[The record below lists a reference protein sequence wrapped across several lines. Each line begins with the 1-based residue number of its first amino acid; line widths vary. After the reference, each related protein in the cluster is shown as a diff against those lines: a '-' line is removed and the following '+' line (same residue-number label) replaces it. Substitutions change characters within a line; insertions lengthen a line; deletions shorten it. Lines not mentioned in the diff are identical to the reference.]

1 MVGCISMVVIADK
14 PRATQS
20 LQSSL
25 REMQNDTSSYDE
37 YKKRVSEN
45 YAKQRKEMI
54 ERYIAYRDS
63 VLKEF
68 VDALGKDWEEETSD
82 KPLPMPVD
90 NSVPPEIIKD
100 EPEVAPTPEPAP
112 EPKKEVTPAP
122 EPKKKVTPAPE
133 PKKEVTPAPEP
144 KKEVTPAP
152 EPKKEVTPAP
162 EPKKEVTPAPEPKKE
177 VTPAPEPKKEVTPA
191 PKPKKEVTPAPEPKK
206 EVTPAPEPKQE
217 PKAEPKAEPKKDVKK
232 DSKKDSKKGSK
243 NDKKKGSKAESKKE
257 PKAEPKVEPKPQP
270 KQEPKA
276 EPKPSKPRNNG
287 SIAGVG
293 RIKIDEV
300 IEVPSIKARVQPKP
314 FVPVIIPEGTTV
326 AKKCEFDFFGS
337 HIAIAID
344 DDCRFKLESNTNQG
358 VSKAVGTLAK
368 NDKYTV
374 VLQDCLDA
382 RDKLK
387 LNDWAYYSM
396 LIKLGE
402 TFFGG
407 KCNEA
412 TLLSAYLY
420 CMSGYQ
426 MRFAFDR
433 STRKLLILV
442 ACDQLVSGAPYCRY
456 DGVKFFIFSNEA
468 NSGSIELEWCTYAL
482 PKEKAMSLWMKDEPQ
497 FADDARLVKHR
508 PYQAAQPVAYKVNK
522 NLIDFYDTYPVPSTD
537 GDEYSRWIYYA
548 QTPMSEN
555 AQATVYPELRKQL
568 AGKSTFEQLRTIMY
582 FIEGYR
588 YGYDDE
594 VWGHDRA
601 FFPDE
606 TLFYPMSDCEDH
618 AILLSRLVRDL
629 MGLPTA
635 LVYYPGHLAAAV
647 CVDEDIP
654 GDYLVT
660 GNTKYL
666 VCDPTI
672 YYGDP
677 GKTMTQMMGKPA
689 KLILIK

>member
-1 MVGCISMVVIADK
+1 M
-14 PRATQS
+14 
-20 LQSSL
+20 
-25 REMQNDTSSYDE
+25 
-37 YKKRVSEN
+37 
-45 YAKQRKEMI
+45 
-54 ERYIAYRDS
+54 
-63 VLKEF
+63 
-68 VDALGKDWEEETSD
+68 
-82 KPLPMPVD
+82 
-90 NSVPPEIIKD
+90 
-100 EPEVAPTPEPAP
+100 
-112 EPKKEVTPAP
+112 
-122 EPKKKVTPAPE
+122 TPAPE

-162 EPKKEVTPAPEPKKE
+162 EPK
-177 VTPAPEPKKEVTPA
+177 
-191 PKPKKEVTPAPEPKK
+191 
-206 EVTPAPEPKQE
+206 Q
-217 PKAEPKAEPKKDVKK
+217 EPKAEPKKDVKKDSKKDKKK

-358 VSKAVGTLAK
+358 VSKAVGALAK

-382 RDKLK
+382 REKLK

-629 MGLPTA
+629 IGLPTA

>member
-1 MVGCISMVVIADK
+1 MVCCISMVVIADK

-20 LQSSL
+20 LRSSL

-37 YKKRVSEN
+37 YKQRVSEN

-54 ERYIAYRDS
+54 ERYLAYRDS

-68 VDALGKDWEEETSD
+68 VAALGKDWEEETSD

-112 EPKKEVTPAP
+112 EPEKEVTPAP
-122 EPKKKVTPAPE
+122 EPE
-133 PKKEVTPAPEP
+133 KEVTPAPEP

-177 VTPAPEPKKEVTPA
+177 
-191 PKPKKEVTPAPEPKK
+191 
-206 EVTPAPEPKQE
+206 
-217 PKAEPKAEPKKDVKK
+217 PKAEPKKDVKK
-232 DSKKDSKKGSK
+232 DKKKDSTK
-243 NDKKKGSKAESKKE
+243 DKKKGSKA
-257 PKAEPKVEPKPQP
+257 KPQ
-270 KQEPKA
+270 PKA

-326 AKKCEFDFFGS
+326 TQKCEFDFFGS

-344 DDCRFKLESNTNQG
+344 DDCRFKLESNDNQG
-358 VSKAVGTLAK
+358 VAKAVGALSK
-368 NDKYTV
+368 NDKYNV
-374 VLQDCLDA
+374 VLKDCLNA
-382 RDKLK
+382 REKLK

>member
-1 MVGCISMVVIADK
+1 MVVIADK

-20 LQSSL
+20 LRSSL

-122 EPKKKVTPAPE
+122 EPKK
-133 PKKEVTPAPEP
+133 EVTPAPEP

-162 EPKKEVTPAPEPKKE
+162 EPK
-177 VTPAPEPKKEVTPA
+177 
-191 PKPKKEVTPAPEPKK
+191 
-206 EVTPAPEPKQE
+206 Q
-217 PKAEPKAEPKKDVKK
+217 EPKAEPKKDVKK

-257 PKAEPKVEPKPQP
+257 PKAEPKVEPKPQPKQEP

-358 VSKAVGTLAK
+358 VSKAVGALAK
-368 NDKYTV
+368 NDKYNV
-374 VLQDCLDA
+374 VLKDCLNA
-382 RDKLK
+382 REKLK

-508 PYQAAQPVAYKVNK
+508 PYQAAQPVSYKVNK

>member
-1 MVGCISMVVIADK
+1 MVVIADK

-20 LQSSL
+20 LRSSL

-122 EPKKKVTPAPE
+122 EPKKEATPAPE

-152 EPKKEVTPAP
+152 EPK
-162 EPKKEVTPAPEPKKE
+162 
-177 VTPAPEPKKEVTPA
+177 
-191 PKPKKEVTPAPEPKK
+191 
-206 EVTPAPEPKQE
+206 Q
-217 PKAEPKAEPKKDVKK
+217 EPKAEPKKDVKK

-257 PKAEPKVEPKPQP
+257 PKAEPKVEPKPQPKQEP

-358 VSKAVGTLAK
+358 VSKAVGALAK

-382 RDKLK
+382 REKLK

>member
-1 MVGCISMVVIADK
+1 MVVIADK

-20 LQSSL
+20 LRSSL

-122 EPKKKVTPAPE
+122 EPKK
-133 PKKEVTPAPEP
+133 EVTPAPEP

-217 PKAEPKAEPKKDVKK
+217 PKAEPKKDVKK

-257 PKAEPKVEPKPQP
+257 PKAEPKVEPKTQP

-358 VSKAVGTLAK
+358 VSKAVGALAK

-382 RDKLK
+382 REKLK

>member
-1 MVGCISMVVIADK
+1 MVVIADK
-14 PRATQS
+14 PRTTQS
-20 LQSSL
+20 LRSSL

-37 YKKRVSEN
+37 YKQRVSEN

-54 ERYIAYRDS
+54 ERYLAYRDS

-68 VDALGKDWEEETSD
+68 VAALGKDWEEETSD

-100 EPEVAPTPEPAP
+100 DPEVAPTPEPAP
-112 EPKKEVTPAP
+112 EPENEVTPAPEPEKEVTPAP
-122 EPKKKVTPAPE
+122 EPNKEVSPAPE

-152 EPKKEVTPAP
+152 EPKKE
-162 EPKKEVTPAPEPKKE
+162 
-177 VTPAPEPKKEVTPA
+177 
-191 PKPKKEVTPAPEPKK
+191 
-206 EVTPAPEPKQE
+206 
-217 PKAEPKAEPKKDVKK
+217 PKAEPKKDVKK
-232 DSKKDSKKGSK
+232 DKKKDSTK
-243 NDKKKGSKAESKKE
+243 DKKKGSKAKPQ
-257 PKAEPKVEPKPQP
+257 PKAEPKPQPKQEPKAEPKPQP

-326 AKKCEFDFFGS
+326 TQKCEFDFFGS

-344 DDCRFKLESNTNQG
+344 DDCRFKLESNDNQG
-358 VSKAVGTLAK
+358 VAKAVGALAK
-368 NDKYTV
+368 NDKYNV
-374 VLQDCLDA
+374 VLKDCLNA
-382 RDKLK
+382 REKLK

-402 TFFGG
+402 TFFGE

>member
-1 MVGCISMVVIADK
+1 MVVIADK

-20 LQSSL
+20 LRSSL

-37 YKKRVSEN
+37 YKQRVSEN

-54 ERYIAYRDS
+54 ERYLAYRDS

-68 VDALGKDWEEETSD
+68 VAALGKDWEEETSD

-112 EPKKEVTPAP
+112 EPEKEVTPAP
-122 EPKKKVTPAPE
+122 EPE
-133 PKKEVTPAPEP
+133 KEVTPAPEP

-177 VTPAPEPKKEVTPA
+177 VTPAPEPKKE
-191 PKPKKEVTPAPEPKK
+191 
-206 EVTPAPEPKQE
+206 
-217 PKAEPKAEPKKDVKK
+217 PKAEPKKDVKK
-232 DSKKDSKKGSK
+232 DKKKDSTK
-243 NDKKKGSKAESKKE
+243 DKKKGSKA
-257 PKAEPKVEPKPQP
+257 KPQ
-270 KQEPKA
+270 PKA

-326 AKKCEFDFFGS
+326 TQKCEFDFFGS

-344 DDCRFKLESNTNQG
+344 DDCRFKLESNDNQG
-358 VSKAVGTLAK
+358 VAKAVGALSK
-368 NDKYTV
+368 NDKYNV
-374 VLQDCLDA
+374 VLKDCLNA
-382 RDKLK
+382 REKLK

-402 TFFGG
+402 TFFGE

-442 ACDQLVSGAPYCRY
+442 ACEQLVSGAPYCRY
-456 DGVKFFIFSNEA
+456 DGVKFFIFSTEA
-468 NSGSIELEWCTYAL
+468 NSASVELEWCTYAL

-522 NLIDFYDTYPVPSTD
+522 NLIDFYNTYPVPSTD
-537 GDEYSRWIYYA
+537 GDDYSRWIYYA
-548 QTPMSEN
+548 QTPLSAN
-555 AQATVYPELRKQL
+555 AQASVYPELRKQI

-588 YGYDDE
+588 YCKDDD

-618 AILLSRLVRDL
+618 AILFSRLVRDL
-629 MGLPTA
+629 IGLPTA

-647 CVDEDIP
+647 CVDDDIP

-672 YYGDP
+672 YYGGP
-677 GKTMTQMMGKPA
+677 GKTMTQMVGKPA

>member
-1 MVGCISMVVIADK
+1 MKRLRTIIITVMVCCISMVVIADK

-20 LQSSL
+20 LRSSL

-37 YKKRVSEN
+37 YKQRVSEN

-54 ERYIAYRDS
+54 ERYLAYRDS

-68 VDALGKDWEEETSD
+68 VAALGKDWEEETSD

-112 EPKKEVTPAP
+112 EPEKEVTPAP
-122 EPKKKVTPAPE
+122 EPE
-133 PKKEVTPAPEP
+133 KEVTPAPEP

-177 VTPAPEPKKEVTPA
+177 
-191 PKPKKEVTPAPEPKK
+191 
-206 EVTPAPEPKQE
+206 
-217 PKAEPKAEPKKDVKK
+217 PKAEPKKDVKK
-232 DSKKDSKKGSK
+232 DKKKDSTK
-243 NDKKKGSKAESKKE
+243 DKKKGSKA
-257 PKAEPKVEPKPQP
+257 KPQ
-270 KQEPKA
+270 PKA

-326 AKKCEFDFFGS
+326 TQKCEFDFFGS

-344 DDCRFKLESNTNQG
+344 DDCRFKLESNDNQG
-358 VSKAVGTLAK
+358 VAKAVGALSK
-368 NDKYTV
+368 NDKYNV
-374 VLQDCLDA
+374 VLKDCLNA
-382 RDKLK
+382 REKLK

-402 TFFGG
+402 TFFGE

-442 ACDQLVSGAPYCRY
+442 ACEQLVSGAPYCRY
-456 DGVKFFIFSNEA
+456 DGVKFFIFSTEA
-468 NSGSIELEWCTYAL
+468 NSASVELEWCTYAL

-522 NLIDFYDTYPVPSTD
+522 NLIDFYNTYPVPSTD
-537 GDEYSRWIYYA
+537 GDDYSRWIYYA
-548 QTPMSEN
+548 QTPLSAN
-555 AQATVYPELRKQL
+555 AQASVYPELRKQI

-588 YGYDDE
+588 YCKDDD

-618 AILLSRLVRDL
+618 AILFSRLVRDL
-629 MGLPTA
+629 IGLPTA

-647 CVDEDIP
+647 CVDDDIP

-672 YYGDP
+672 YYGGP
-677 GKTMTQMMGKPA
+677 GKTMTQMVGKPA

>member
-1 MVGCISMVVIADK
+1 MVVIADK

-20 LQSSL
+20 LRSSL

-122 EPKKKVTPAPE
+122 EPKK
-133 PKKEVTPAPEP
+133 
-144 KKEVTPAP
+144 
-152 EPKKEVTPAP
+152 
-162 EPKKEVTPAPEPKKE
+162 
-177 VTPAPEPKKEVTPA
+177 
-191 PKPKKEVTPAPEPKK
+191 

-217 PKAEPKAEPKKDVKK
+217 PKAEPKKDVKK
-232 DSKKDSKKGSK
+232 DSKKDKKKDSKKGSK

-358 VSKAVGTLAK
+358 VSKAVGALAK

-382 RDKLK
+382 REKLK

>member
-1 MVGCISMVVIADK
+1 MKRLRTLIITIMVGCISMVVIADK

-20 LQSSL
+20 LRSSL

-122 EPKKKVTPAPE
+122 EPKK
-133 PKKEVTPAPEP
+133 
-144 KKEVTPAP
+144 
-152 EPKKEVTPAP
+152 
-162 EPKKEVTPAPEPKKE
+162 
-177 VTPAPEPKKEVTPA
+177 
-191 PKPKKEVTPAPEPKK
+191 

-217 PKAEPKAEPKKDVKK
+217 PKAEPQKDVKK

-243 NDKKKGSKAESKKE
+243 NDKKKGSKAESKK
-257 PKAEPKVEPKPQP
+257 
-270 KQEPKA
+270 EPKA

-358 VSKAVGTLAK
+358 VSKAVGALAK

-382 RDKLK
+382 REKLK

-672 YYGDP
+672 YYGNP
-677 GKTMTQMMGKPA
+677 GQTMRQMAGKPA

>member
-1 MVGCISMVVIADK
+1 MVVIADK

-20 LQSSL
+20 LRSSL

-37 YKKRVSEN
+37 YKQRVSEN

-54 ERYIAYRDS
+54 ERYLAYRDS

-68 VDALGKDWEEETSD
+68 VAALGKDWEEETSD

-100 EPEVAPTPEPAP
+100 DPEVAPTPEPAP
-112 EPKKEVTPAP
+112 EPENEVTPAPEPEKEVTPAP
-122 EPKKKVTPAPE
+122 EPNKEVSPAPE

-152 EPKKEVTPAP
+152 EPKKE
-162 EPKKEVTPAPEPKKE
+162 
-177 VTPAPEPKKEVTPA
+177 
-191 PKPKKEVTPAPEPKK
+191 
-206 EVTPAPEPKQE
+206 
-217 PKAEPKAEPKKDVKK
+217 PKAEPKKDVKK
-232 DSKKDSKKGSK
+232 DKKKDSTK
-243 NDKKKGSKAESKKE
+243 DKKKGSKAKPQ
-257 PKAEPKVEPKPQP
+257 PKAEPKQEPKAEPKPQP

-326 AKKCEFDFFGS
+326 TQKCEFDFFGS

-344 DDCRFKLESNTNQG
+344 DDCRFKLESNDNQG
-358 VSKAVGTLAK
+358 VAKAVGALAK
-368 NDKYTV
+368 NDKYNV
-374 VLQDCLDA
+374 VLKDCLNA
-382 RDKLK
+382 REKLK

-402 TFFGG
+402 TFFGE

-442 ACDQLVSGAPYCRY
+442 ACEQLVSGAPYCRY
-456 DGVKFFIFSNEA
+456 DGVKFFIFSTEA
-468 NSGSIELEWCTYAL
+468 NSASVELEWCTFAL

-522 NLIDFYDTYPVPSTD
+522 NLIDFYNTYPVPSTD
-537 GDEYSRWIYYA
+537 GDDYSRWIYYA
-548 QTPMSEN
+548 QTPLSAN
-555 AQATVYPELRKQL
+555 AQASVYPELRKQI

-588 YGYDDE
+588 YCKDDD

-618 AILLSRLVRDL
+618 AILFSRLVRDL
-629 MGLPTA
+629 IGLPTA

-647 CVDEDIP
+647 CVDDDIP

-677 GKTMTQMMGKPA
+677 GKTMTQMVRKPA

>member
-1 MVGCISMVVIADK
+1 MVCCISMVVIADK
-14 PRATQS
+14 PRTTQS
-20 LQSSL
+20 LRSSL

-37 YKKRVSEN
+37 YKQRVSEN

-54 ERYIAYRDS
+54 ERYLAYRDS

-68 VDALGKDWEEETSD
+68 VAALGKDWEEETSD

-112 EPKKEVTPAP
+112 EPEKEVTPAP
-122 EPKKKVTPAPE
+122 EPE
-133 PKKEVTPAPEP
+133 KEVTPAPEP

-152 EPKKEVTPAP
+152 EPEKEVTPAPEPEKEVTPAP
-162 EPKKEVTPAPEPKKE
+162 EPKK
-177 VTPAPEPKKEVTPA
+177 
-191 PKPKKEVTPAPEPKK
+191 
-206 EVTPAPEPKQE
+206 
-217 PKAEPKAEPKKDVKK
+217 EPKAEPKKDVKK
-232 DSKKDSKKGSK
+232 DKKKDSTK
-243 NDKKKGSKAESKKE
+243 DKKKGSKAKPQ
-257 PKAEPKVEPKPQP
+257 PKAEPKQEPKAEPKPQP

-276 EPKPSKPRNNG
+276 KPKPSKPRNNG

-326 AKKCEFDFFGS
+326 TQKCEFDFFGS

-344 DDCRFKLESNTNQG
+344 DDCRFKLESNDNQG
-358 VSKAVGTLAK
+358 VAKAVGALSK
-368 NDKYTV
+368 NDKYNV
-374 VLQDCLDA
+374 VLKDCLNA
-382 RDKLK
+382 REKLK

-402 TFFGG
+402 TFFGE

-442 ACDQLVSGAPYCRY
+442 ACEQLVSGAPYCRY
-456 DGVKFFIFSNEA
+456 DGVKFFIFSTEA
-468 NSGSIELEWCTYAL
+468 NSASVELEWCTYAL

-508 PYQAAQPVAYKVNK
+508 PYLASKPVAYKVNK
-522 NLIDFYDTYPVPSTD
+522 NLIDFYNTYPVPSTD
-537 GDEYSRWIYYA
+537 GDDYSRWIYYA
-548 QTPMSEN
+548 QTPLSAN
-555 AQATVYPELRKQL
+555 AQASVYPELRKQI
-568 AGKSTFEQLRTIMY
+568 AGKSIFEQLRTIMY

-588 YGYDDE
+588 YCKDDD

-618 AILLSRLVRDL
+618 AILFSRLVRDL
-629 MGLPTA
+629 IGLPTA

-647 CVDEDIP
+647 CVDDDIP

>member
-20 LQSSL
+20 LRSSL

-122 EPKKKVTPAPE
+122 EPKKEVTPATE

-152 EPKKEVTPAP
+152 EPK
-162 EPKKEVTPAPEPKKE
+162 
-177 VTPAPEPKKEVTPA
+177 
-191 PKPKKEVTPAPEPKK
+191 
-206 EVTPAPEPKQE
+206 Q
-217 PKAEPKAEPKKDVKK
+217 EPKAEPKKDVKK

-257 PKAEPKVEPKPQP
+257 PKAEPKVEPKPQPKQEP

-358 VSKAVGTLAK
+358 VSKAVGALAK

-382 RDKLK
+382 REKLK

>member
-1 MVGCISMVVIADK
+1 MVVIADK

-20 LQSSL
+20 LRSSL

-37 YKKRVSEN
+37 YKQRVSEN

-54 ERYIAYRDS
+54 ERYLAYRDS

-68 VDALGKDWEEETSD
+68 VAALGKDWEEETSD

-112 EPKKEVTPAP
+112 EPEKEVTPAP
-122 EPKKKVTPAPE
+122 EPE
-133 PKKEVTPAPEP
+133 KEVTPAPEP

-162 EPKKEVTPAPEPKKE
+162 EPKKE
-177 VTPAPEPKKEVTPA
+177 
-191 PKPKKEVTPAPEPKK
+191 
-206 EVTPAPEPKQE
+206 
-217 PKAEPKAEPKKDVKK
+217 PKAEPKKDVKK
-232 DSKKDSKKGSK
+232 DKKKDSTK
-243 NDKKKGSKAESKKE
+243 DKKKGSKA
-257 PKAEPKVEPKPQP
+257 KPQ
-270 KQEPKA
+270 PKA

-326 AKKCEFDFFGS
+326 TQKCEFDFFGS

-344 DDCRFKLESNTNQG
+344 DDCRFKLESNDNQG
-358 VSKAVGTLAK
+358 VAKAVGALSK
-368 NDKYTV
+368 NDKYNV
-374 VLQDCLDA
+374 VLKDCLNA
-382 RDKLK
+382 REKLK

-402 TFFGG
+402 TFFGE

-442 ACDQLVSGAPYCRY
+442 ACEQLVSGAPYCRY
-456 DGVKFFIFSNEA
+456 DGVKFFIFSTEA
-468 NSGSIELEWCTYAL
+468 NSASVELEWCTYAL

-522 NLIDFYDTYPVPSTD
+522 NLIDFYNTYPVPSTD
-537 GDEYSRWIYYA
+537 GDDYSRWIYYA
-548 QTPMSEN
+548 QTPLSAN
-555 AQATVYPELRKQL
+555 AQASVYPELRKQI

-588 YGYDDE
+588 YCKDDD

-618 AILLSRLVRDL
+618 AILFSRLVRDL
-629 MGLPTA
+629 IGLPTA

-647 CVDEDIP
+647 CVDDDIP

>member
-1 MVGCISMVVIADK
+1 MVVIADK

-20 LQSSL
+20 LRSSL

-112 EPKKEVTPAP
+112 EPKKEVTPS
-122 EPKKKVTPAPE
+122 PE

-162 EPKKEVTPAPEPKKE
+162 EPKKEVTPAPEPK
-177 VTPAPEPKKEVTPA
+177 
-191 PKPKKEVTPAPEPKK
+191 
-206 EVTPAPEPKQE
+206 Q
-217 PKAEPKAEPKKDVKK
+217 EPKAEPKKDVKK
-232 DSKKDSKKGSK
+232 DSKKESKKGSK

-257 PKAEPKVEPKPQP
+257 PKAEPKVEPKPQPKQEP

-344 DDCRFKLESNTNQG
+344 DDCRFKFESNTNQG
-358 VSKAVGTLAK
+358 VSKAVGALAK

-382 RDKLK
+382 REKLK

>member
-20 LQSSL
+20 LRSSL

-122 EPKKKVTPAPE
+122 EPKK
-133 PKKEVTPAPEP
+133 EVTPAPEP

-177 VTPAPEPKKEVTPA
+177 VTPAPEPKKE
-191 PKPKKEVTPAPEPKK
+191 
-206 EVTPAPEPKQE
+206 
-217 PKAEPKAEPKKDVKK
+217 PKAEPKKDVKK
-232 DSKKDSKKGSK
+232 DKKKDSTK
-243 NDKKKGSKAESKKE
+243 DKKKGSKAKPQ
-257 PKAEPKVEPKPQP
+257 PKAEPKPQP

-358 VSKAVGTLAK
+358 VSKAVGALAK

-382 RDKLK
+382 REKLK

>member
-1 MVGCISMVVIADK
+1 MVCCISMVVIADK
-14 PRATQS
+14 PRTTQS
-20 LQSSL
+20 LRSSL

-37 YKKRVSEN
+37 YKQRVSEN

-54 ERYIAYRDS
+54 ERYLAYRDS

-68 VDALGKDWEEETSD
+68 VAALGKDWEEETSD

-122 EPKKKVTPAPE
+122 EPKK
-133 PKKEVTPAPEP
+133 EVTPAPEP

-162 EPKKEVTPAPEPKKE
+162 EPKKEVTPAPEPK
-177 VTPAPEPKKEVTPA
+177 
-191 PKPKKEVTPAPEPKK
+191 
-206 EVTPAPEPKQE
+206 Q
-217 PKAEPKAEPKKDVKK
+217 EPKAEPKKDVKK

-257 PKAEPKVEPKPQP
+257 PKAEPKVEPKPQPKQEP

-326 AKKCEFDFFGS
+326 TQKCEFDFFGS

-344 DDCRFKLESNTNQG
+344 DDCRFKLESNDNQG
-358 VSKAVGTLAK
+358 VAKAVGALSK
-368 NDKYTV
+368 NDKYNV
-374 VLQDCLDA
+374 VLKDCLNA
-382 RDKLK
+382 REKLK

-402 TFFGG
+402 TFFGE

-442 ACDQLVSGAPYCRY
+442 ACEQLVSGAPYCRY
-456 DGVKFFIFSNEA
+456 DGVKFFIFSTEA
-468 NSGSIELEWCTYAL
+468 NSASVELEWCTYAL

-522 NLIDFYDTYPVPSTD
+522 NLIDFYNTYPVPSTD
-537 GDEYSRWIYYA
+537 GDDYSRWIYYA
-548 QTPMSEN
+548 QTPLSAN
-555 AQATVYPELRKQL
+555 AQASVYPELRKQI

-588 YGYDDE
+588 YCKDDD

-618 AILLSRLVRDL
+618 AILFSRLVRDL
-629 MGLPTA
+629 IGLPTA

-647 CVDEDIP
+647 CVDDDIP

-672 YYGDP
+672 YYGGP
-677 GKTMTQMMGKPA
+677 GKTMTQMVGKPA

>member
-1 MVGCISMVVIADK
+1 MVVIADK

-20 LQSSL
+20 LRSSL

-122 EPKKKVTPAPE
+122 EPKK
-133 PKKEVTPAPEP
+133 EVTPAPE
-144 KKEVTPAP
+144 
-152 EPKKEVTPAP
+152 
-162 EPKKEVTPAPEPKKE
+162 
-177 VTPAPEPKKEVTPA
+177 
-191 PKPKKEVTPAPEPKK
+191 PKKEVTPAPEPKK

-217 PKAEPKAEPKKDVKK
+217 PKAEPKKDVKKDSKKDKKK

-358 VSKAVGTLAK
+358 VSKAVGALAK

-382 RDKLK
+382 REKLK

>member
-1 MVGCISMVVIADK
+1 MVVIADK

-20 LQSSL
+20 LRSSL

-122 EPKKKVTPAPE
+122 EPKKEVTPAPE

-177 VTPAPEPKKEVTPA
+177 VTPAPEPKKE
-191 PKPKKEVTPAPEPKK
+191 
-206 EVTPAPEPKQE
+206 
-217 PKAEPKAEPKKDVKK
+217 PKAEPKKDVKK
-232 DSKKDSKKGSK
+232 DKKKDSTK
-243 NDKKKGSKAESKKE
+243 DKKKGSKAKPQ
-257 PKAEPKVEPKPQP
+257 PKAEPKPQP

-358 VSKAVGTLAK
+358 VSKAVGALAK

-382 RDKLK
+382 REKLK

>member
-1 MVGCISMVVIADK
+1 MVCCISMVVIADK

-20 LQSSL
+20 LRSSL

-37 YKKRVSEN
+37 YKQRVSEN

-54 ERYIAYRDS
+54 ERYLAYRDS

-68 VDALGKDWEEETSD
+68 VAALGKDWEEETSD

-112 EPKKEVTPAP
+112 EPEKEVTPAP
-122 EPKKKVTPAPE
+122 EPEKEVTPAPE
-133 PKKEVTPAPEP
+133 PEKEVTPAPEP

-162 EPKKEVTPAPEPKKE
+162 EPKKDVTPAPEPKK
-177 VTPAPEPKKEVTPA
+177 
-191 PKPKKEVTPAPEPKK
+191 
-206 EVTPAPEPKQE
+206 
-217 PKAEPKAEPKKDVKK
+217 EPKAEPKKDVKK
-232 DSKKDSKKGSK
+232 NKKKDSTK
-243 NDKKKGSKAESKKE
+243 DKKKGSKAKPQ
-257 PKAEPKVEPKPQP
+257 PKAEPKQEPKAEPKPQP

-326 AKKCEFDFFGS
+326 TQKCEFDFFGT

-344 DDCRFKLESNTNQG
+344 DDCRFKLESNDNQG
-358 VSKAVGTLAK
+358 VAKAVGALAK
-368 NDKYTV
+368 NDKYNV
-374 VLQDCLDA
+374 VLEDCLNA
-382 RDKLK
+382 REKLK

-402 TFFGG
+402 TFFGE

-442 ACDQLVSGAPYCRY
+442 ACEQLVSGAPYCRY
-456 DGVKFFIFSNEA
+456 DGVKFFIFSNED
-468 NSGSIELEWCTYAL
+468 NSASVELEWCTFAL

-548 QTPMSEN
+548 QTPVSAN
-555 AQATVYPELRKQL
+555 AQASVYPELRKQL

>member
-1 MVGCISMVVIADK
+1 MVVIADK

-20 LQSSL
+20 LRSSL

-122 EPKKKVTPAPE
+122 EPKKEVTPAPE
-133 PKKEVTPAPEP
+133 PEKEVTPAPEPEKEVTPAPEP

-162 EPKKEVTPAPEPKKE
+162 EPKKE
-177 VTPAPEPKKEVTPA
+177 
-191 PKPKKEVTPAPEPKK
+191 
-206 EVTPAPEPKQE
+206 
-217 PKAEPKAEPKKDVKK
+217 PKAEPKKDVKK
-232 DSKKDSKKGSK
+232 DKKKDSTK
-243 NDKKKGSKAESKKE
+243 DKKKGSKAKPQ
-257 PKAEPKVEPKPQP
+257 PKAEPKQEPKAEPKPQP

-326 AKKCEFDFFGS
+326 TQKCEFDFFGS

-344 DDCRFKLESNTNQG
+344 DDCRFKLESNDNQG
-358 VSKAVGTLAK
+358 VAKAVGALAK
-368 NDKYTV
+368 NDKYNV
-374 VLQDCLDA
+374 VLKGCLNT

-402 TFFGG
+402 TFFGE

-442 ACDQLVSGAPYCRY
+442 ACEQLVSGAPYCRY

-468 NSGSIELEWCTYAL
+468 NSGSIELEWCTFAL

-548 QTPMSEN
+548 QTPVSAN
-555 AQATVYPELRKQL
+555 AQASVYPELRKQL

>member
-1 MVGCISMVVIADK
+1 MVCCISMVVIADK

-20 LQSSL
+20 LRSSL

-37 YKKRVSEN
+37 YKQRVSEN

-54 ERYIAYRDS
+54 ERYLAYRDS

-68 VDALGKDWEEETSD
+68 VAALGKDWEEETSD

-112 EPKKEVTPAP
+112 EPEKEVTPAP
-122 EPKKKVTPAPE
+122 EPE
-133 PKKEVTPAPEP
+133 KEVTPAPEP

-177 VTPAPEPKKEVTPA
+177 
-191 PKPKKEVTPAPEPKK
+191 
-206 EVTPAPEPKQE
+206 
-217 PKAEPKAEPKKDVKK
+217 PKAEPKKDVKK
-232 DSKKDSKKGSK
+232 DKKKDSTK
-243 NDKKKGSKAESKKE
+243 DKKKGSKA
-257 PKAEPKVEPKPQP
+257 KPQ
-270 KQEPKA
+270 PKA

-326 AKKCEFDFFGS
+326 TQKCEFDFFGS

-344 DDCRFKLESNTNQG
+344 DDCRFKLESNDNQG
-358 VSKAVGTLAK
+358 VAKAVGALSK
-368 NDKYTV
+368 NDKYNV
-374 VLQDCLDA
+374 VLKDCLNA
-382 RDKLK
+382 REKLK

-402 TFFGG
+402 TFFGE

-442 ACDQLVSGAPYCRY
+442 ACEQLVSGAPYCRY
-456 DGVKFFIFSNEA
+456 DGVKFFIFSTEA
-468 NSGSIELEWCTYAL
+468 NSASVELEWCTYAL

-522 NLIDFYDTYPVPSTD
+522 NLIDFYNTYPVPSTD
-537 GDEYSRWIYYA
+537 GDDYSRWIYYA
-548 QTPMSEN
+548 QTPLSAN
-555 AQATVYPELRKQL
+555 AQASVYPELRKQI

-588 YGYDDE
+588 YCKDDD

-618 AILLSRLVRDL
+618 AILFSRLVRDL
-629 MGLPTA
+629 IGLPTA

-647 CVDEDIP
+647 CVDDDIH

-672 YYGDP
+672 YYGGP
-677 GKTMTQMMGKPA
+677 GKTMTQMVGKPA

>member
-1 MVGCISMVVIADK
+1 MVVIADK

-20 LQSSL
+20 LRSSL

-37 YKKRVSEN
+37 YKQRVSEN

-54 ERYIAYRDS
+54 ERYLAYRDS

-68 VDALGKDWEEETSD
+68 VAALGKDWEEETSD

-112 EPKKEVTPAP
+112 EPEKEVTPAP
-122 EPKKKVTPAPE
+122 EPE
-133 PKKEVTPAPEP
+133 KEVTPAPEP

-177 VTPAPEPKKEVTPA
+177 
-191 PKPKKEVTPAPEPKK
+191 
-206 EVTPAPEPKQE
+206 
-217 PKAEPKAEPKKDVKK
+217 PKAEPKKDVKK
-232 DSKKDSKKGSK
+232 DKKKDSTK
-243 NDKKKGSKAESKKE
+243 DKKKGSKA
-257 PKAEPKVEPKPQP
+257 KPQ
-270 KQEPKA
+270 PKA

-326 AKKCEFDFFGS
+326 TQKCEFDFFGS

-344 DDCRFKLESNTNQG
+344 DDCRFKLESNDNQG
-358 VSKAVGTLAK
+358 VAKAVGALSK
-368 NDKYTV
+368 NDKYNV
-374 VLQDCLDA
+374 VLKDCLNA
-382 RDKLK
+382 REKLK

-402 TFFGG
+402 TFFGE

-442 ACDQLVSGAPYCRY
+442 ACEQLVSGAPYCRY
-456 DGVKFFIFSNEA
+456 DGVKFFIFSTEA
-468 NSGSIELEWCTYAL
+468 NSASVELEWCTYAL

-522 NLIDFYDTYPVPSTD
+522 NLIDFYNTYPVPSTD
-537 GDEYSRWIYYA
+537 GDDYSRWIYYA
-548 QTPMSEN
+548 QTPLSAN
-555 AQATVYPELRKQL
+555 AQASVYPELRKQI

-588 YGYDDE
+588 YCKDDD

-618 AILLSRLVRDL
+618 AILFSRLVRDL
-629 MGLPTA
+629 IGLPTA

-647 CVDEDIP
+647 CVDDDIP

-672 YYGDP
+672 YYGGP
-677 GKTMTQMMGKPA
+677 GKTMTQMVGKPA

>member
-1 MVGCISMVVIADK
+1 
-14 PRATQS
+14 
-20 LQSSL
+20 
-25 REMQNDTSSYDE
+25 
-37 YKKRVSEN
+37 
-45 YAKQRKEMI
+45 
-54 ERYIAYRDS
+54 
-63 VLKEF
+63 
-68 VDALGKDWEEETSD
+68 
-82 KPLPMPVD
+82 MPVD

-112 EPKKEVTPAP
+112 EPEKEVTPAP
-122 EPKKKVTPAPE
+122 EPE
-133 PKKEVTPAPEP
+133 KEVTPAPEP

-177 VTPAPEPKKEVTPA
+177 
-191 PKPKKEVTPAPEPKK
+191 
-206 EVTPAPEPKQE
+206 
-217 PKAEPKAEPKKDVKK
+217 PKAEPKKDVKK
-232 DSKKDSKKGSK
+232 DKKKDSTK
-243 NDKKKGSKAESKKE
+243 DKKKGSKA
-257 PKAEPKVEPKPQP
+257 KPQ
-270 KQEPKA
+270 PKA

-326 AKKCEFDFFGS
+326 TQKCEFDFFGS

-344 DDCRFKLESNTNQG
+344 DDCRFKLESNDNQG
-358 VSKAVGTLAK
+358 VAKAVGALSK
-368 NDKYTV
+368 NDKYNV
-374 VLQDCLDA
+374 VLKDCLNA
-382 RDKLK
+382 REKLK

-402 TFFGG
+402 TFFGE

-442 ACDQLVSGAPYCRY
+442 ACEQLVSGAPYCRY
-456 DGVKFFIFSNEA
+456 DGVKFFIFSTEA
-468 NSGSIELEWCTYAL
+468 NSASVELEWCTYAL

-522 NLIDFYDTYPVPSTD
+522 NLIDFYNTYPVPSTD
-537 GDEYSRWIYYA
+537 GDDYSRWIYYA
-548 QTPMSEN
+548 QTPLSAN
-555 AQATVYPELRKQL
+555 AQASVYPELRKQI

-588 YGYDDE
+588 YCKDDD

-618 AILLSRLVRDL
+618 AILFSRLVRDL
-629 MGLPTA
+629 IGLPTA

-647 CVDEDIP
+647 CVDDDIP

-672 YYGDP
+672 YYGGP
-677 GKTMTQMMGKPA
+677 GKTMTQMVGKPA

>member
-20 LQSSL
+20 LRSSL

-122 EPKKKVTPAPE
+122 EPKK
-133 PKKEVTPAPEP
+133 EVTPAPE
-144 KKEVTPAP
+144 
-152 EPKKEVTPAP
+152 
-162 EPKKEVTPAPEPKKE
+162 
-177 VTPAPEPKKEVTPA
+177 
-191 PKPKKEVTPAPEPKK
+191 PKKEVTPAPEPKK

-217 PKAEPKAEPKKDVKK
+217 PKAEPKKDVKKDSKKDKKK

-358 VSKAVGTLAK
+358 VSKAVGALAK

-382 RDKLK
+382 REKLK

-456 DGVKFFIFSNEA
+456 AGVKFFIFSNEA

>member
-20 LQSSL
+20 LRSSL

-122 EPKKKVTPAPE
+122 EPKKEATPAPE

-162 EPKKEVTPAPEPKKE
+162 EPK
-177 VTPAPEPKKEVTPA
+177 
-191 PKPKKEVTPAPEPKK
+191 
-206 EVTPAPEPKQE
+206 Q
-217 PKAEPKAEPKKDVKK
+217 EPKAEPKKDVKK

-358 VSKAVGTLAK
+358 VSKAVGALAK

-382 RDKLK
+382 REKLK

>member
-1 MVGCISMVVIADK
+1 MVVIADK
-14 PRATQS
+14 PRTTQS
-20 LQSSL
+20 LRSSL

-37 YKKRVSEN
+37 YKQRVSEN

-54 ERYIAYRDS
+54 ERYLAYRDS

-68 VDALGKDWEEETSD
+68 VAALGKDWEEETSD

-112 EPKKEVTPAP
+112 EPEKEVTPAP
-122 EPKKKVTPAPE
+122 EPEKEVTPAPE
-133 PKKEVTPAPEP
+133 PEKEVTPAPEPEKEVTPAPEP

-162 EPKKEVTPAPEPKKE
+162 EPKKEPKAEPKKDIKKDKKKDS
-177 VTPAPEPKKEVTPA
+177 TKDKKKGSKAKPQPKA
-191 PKPKKEVTPAPEPKK
+191 
-206 EVTPAPEPKQE
+206 EPKQE
-217 PKAEPKAEPKKDVKK
+217 PKAEPK
-232 DSKKDSKKGSK
+232 
-243 NDKKKGSKAESKKE
+243 
-257 PKAEPKVEPKPQP
+257 PQP
-270 KQEPKA
+270 KQEPKAEPKA

-326 AKKCEFDFFGS
+326 TQKCEFDFFGT

-344 DDCRFKLESNTNQG
+344 DDCRFKLESNDNQG
-358 VSKAVGTLAK
+358 VAKAVGALAK
-368 NDKYTV
+368 NDKYNV
-374 VLQDCLDA
+374 VLENCLNA
-382 RDKLK
+382 REKLK

-402 TFFGG
+402 TFFGE

-442 ACDQLVSGAPYCRY
+442 ACEQLVSGAPYCRY
-456 DGVKFFIFSNEA
+456 DGVKFFIFSTEA
-468 NSGSIELEWCTYAL
+468 NSASVELEWCTFAL

-508 PYQAAQPVAYKVNK
+508 PYLASKPVAYKVNK
-522 NLIDFYDTYPVPSTD
+522 NLIDFYNTYPVPSTD

-588 YGYDDE
+588 YGYDDD

-606 TLFYPMSDCEDH
+606 TLYYPMSDCEDH
-618 AILLSRLVRDL
+618 AILFSRLVRDL

-647 CVDEDIP
+647 CVDDDIP

-672 YYGDP
+672 YYGGP
-677 GKTMTQMMGKPA
+677 GKTMTQMAGKPA

>member
-20 LQSSL
+20 LRSSL

-122 EPKKKVTPAPE
+122 EPKKEVTPAPE

-177 VTPAPEPKKEVTPA
+177 VTPAPEPKKE
-191 PKPKKEVTPAPEPKK
+191 
-206 EVTPAPEPKQE
+206 
-217 PKAEPKAEPKKDVKK
+217 PKAEPKKDVKK
-232 DSKKDSKKGSK
+232 DKKKDSTK
-243 NDKKKGSKAESKKE
+243 DKKKGSKAKPQ
-257 PKAEPKVEPKPQP
+257 PKAEPKPQP

-358 VSKAVGTLAK
+358 VSKAVGALAK

-382 RDKLK
+382 REKLK

>member
-1 MVGCISMVVIADK
+1 MVVIADK

-20 LQSSL
+20 LRSSL

-37 YKKRVSEN
+37 YKQRVSEN

-54 ERYIAYRDS
+54 ERYLAYRDS

-68 VDALGKDWEEETSD
+68 VAALGKDWEEETSD

-112 EPKKEVTPAP
+112 EPEKEVTPAPEPEKEVTPAP
-122 EPKKKVTPAPE
+122 EPKKEVTQAPE

-162 EPKKEVTPAPEPKKE
+162 EPKKE
-177 VTPAPEPKKEVTPA
+177 
-191 PKPKKEVTPAPEPKK
+191 
-206 EVTPAPEPKQE
+206 
-217 PKAEPKAEPKKDVKK
+217 PKAEPKKDVKK
-232 DSKKDSKKGSK
+232 DKKKDSTK
-243 NDKKKGSKAESKKE
+243 DKKKGSKA
-257 PKAEPKVEPKPQP
+257 KPQ
-270 KQEPKA
+270 PKA

-326 AKKCEFDFFGS
+326 TQKCEFDFFGS

-344 DDCRFKLESNTNQG
+344 DDCRFKLESNDNQG
-358 VSKAVGTLAK
+358 VAKAVGALSK
-368 NDKYTV
+368 NDKYNV
-374 VLQDCLDA
+374 VLKDCLNA
-382 RDKLK
+382 REKLK

-402 TFFGG
+402 TFFGE

-442 ACDQLVSGAPYCRY
+442 ACEQLVSGAPYCRY
-456 DGVKFFIFSNEA
+456 DGVKFFIFSTEA
-468 NSGSIELEWCTYAL
+468 NSASVELEWCTYAL

-522 NLIDFYDTYPVPSTD
+522 NLIDFYNTYPVPSTD
-537 GDEYSRWIYYA
+537 GDDYSRWIYYA
-548 QTPMSEN
+548 QTPLSAN
-555 AQATVYPELRKQL
+555 AQASVYPELRKQI

-588 YGYDDE
+588 YCKDDD

-618 AILLSRLVRDL
+618 AILFSRLVRDL
-629 MGLPTA
+629 IGLPTA

-647 CVDEDIP
+647 CVDDDIP

-672 YYGDP
+672 YYGGP
-677 GKTMTQMMGKPA
+677 GKTMTQMVGKPA

>member
-1 MVGCISMVVIADK
+1 MVVIADK
-14 PRATQS
+14 PRTTQS
-20 LQSSL
+20 LRSSL

-37 YKKRVSEN
+37 YKQRVSEN

-54 ERYIAYRDS
+54 ERYLAYRDS

-68 VDALGKDWEEETSD
+68 VAALGKDWEEETSD

-112 EPKKEVTPAP
+112 EPEKEVTPAP
-122 EPKKKVTPAPE
+122 EPE
-133 PKKEVTPAPEP
+133 KEVTPAPEP

-177 VTPAPEPKKEVTPA
+177 
-191 PKPKKEVTPAPEPKK
+191 
-206 EVTPAPEPKQE
+206 
-217 PKAEPKAEPKKDVKK
+217 PKAEPKKDVKK
-232 DSKKDSKKGSK
+232 DKKKDSTK
-243 NDKKKGSKAESKKE
+243 DKKKGSKA
-257 PKAEPKVEPKPQP
+257 KPQ
-270 KQEPKA
+270 PKA

-300 IEVPSIKARVQPKP
+300 IEVPSIKA
-314 FVPVIIPEGTTV
+314 PVIIPEGTTV
-326 AKKCEFDFFGS
+326 TQKCEFDFFGS

-344 DDCRFKLESNTNQG
+344 DDCRFKLESNDNQG
-358 VSKAVGTLAK
+358 VAKAVGALSK
-368 NDKYTV
+368 NDKYNV
-374 VLQDCLDA
+374 VLKDCLNA
-382 RDKLK
+382 REKLK

-402 TFFGG
+402 TFFGE

-442 ACDQLVSGAPYCRY
+442 ACEQLVSGAPYCRY
-456 DGVKFFIFSNEA
+456 DGVKFFIFSTEA
-468 NSGSIELEWCTYAL
+468 NSASVELEWCTYAL

-522 NLIDFYDTYPVPSTD
+522 NLIDFYNTYPVPSTD
-537 GDEYSRWIYYA
+537 GDDYSRWIYYA
-548 QTPMSEN
+548 QTPLSAN
-555 AQATVYPELRKQL
+555 AQASVYPELRKQI

-588 YGYDDE
+588 YCKDDD

-618 AILLSRLVRDL
+618 AILFSRLVRDL
-629 MGLPTA
+629 IGLPTA

-647 CVDEDIP
+647 CVDDDIP

-672 YYGDP
+672 YYGGP
-677 GKTMTQMMGKPA
+677 GKTMTQMVGKPA

>member
-1 MVGCISMVVIADK
+1 MVVIADK
-14 PRATQS
+14 PRTTQS
-20 LQSSL
+20 LRSSL

-37 YKKRVSEN
+37 YKQRVSEN

-54 ERYIAYRDS
+54 ERYLAYRDS

-68 VDALGKDWEEETSD
+68 VAALGKDWEEETSD

-122 EPKKKVTPAPE
+122 EPKK
-133 PKKEVTPAPEP
+133 EVTPAPEP

-162 EPKKEVTPAPEPKKE
+162 EPKKEVTPAPEPK
-177 VTPAPEPKKEVTPA
+177 
-191 PKPKKEVTPAPEPKK
+191 
-206 EVTPAPEPKQE
+206 Q
-217 PKAEPKAEPKKDVKK
+217 EPKAEPKKDVKK

-257 PKAEPKVEPKPQP
+257 PKAEPKVEPKPQPKQEP

-358 VSKAVGTLAK
+358 VSKAVGALAK

-382 RDKLK
+382 REKLK

>member
-20 LQSSL
+20 LRSSL

-122 EPKKKVTPAPE
+122 EPKK
-133 PKKEVTPAPEP
+133 EVTPAPE
-144 KKEVTPAP
+144 
-152 EPKKEVTPAP
+152 
-162 EPKKEVTPAPEPKKE
+162 
-177 VTPAPEPKKEVTPA
+177 
-191 PKPKKEVTPAPEPKK
+191 PKKEVTPAPEPKK

-217 PKAEPKAEPKKDVKK
+217 PKAEPKKDVKKDSKKDKKK

-358 VSKAVGTLAK
+358 VSKAVGALAK

>member
-20 LQSSL
+20 LRSSL

-122 EPKKKVTPAPE
+122 EPKK
-133 PKKEVTPAPEP
+133 
-144 KKEVTPAP
+144 
-152 EPKKEVTPAP
+152 
-162 EPKKEVTPAPEPKKE
+162 E

-191 PKPKKEVTPAPEPKK
+191 PKPKKEVTPAPEPK
-206 EVTPAPEPKQE
+206 Q
-217 PKAEPKAEPKKDVKK
+217 EPKAEPKKDVKK

-257 PKAEPKVEPKPQP
+257 PKAEPKVEPKPQPKQEP

-358 VSKAVGTLAK
+358 VSKAVGALAK

-382 RDKLK
+382 REKLK

>member
-1 MVGCISMVVIADK
+1 MVVIADK

-20 LQSSL
+20 LRSSL

-122 EPKKKVTPAPE
+122 EPKKEATPAPE

-152 EPKKEVTPAP
+152 EPK
-162 EPKKEVTPAPEPKKE
+162 
-177 VTPAPEPKKEVTPA
+177 
-191 PKPKKEVTPAPEPKK
+191 
-206 EVTPAPEPKQE
+206 Q
-217 PKAEPKAEPKKDVKK
+217 EPKAEPKKDVKK

-358 VSKAVGTLAK
+358 VSKAVGALAK

-382 RDKLK
+382 REKLK

>member
-1 MVGCISMVVIADK
+1 MVVIADK
-14 PRATQS
+14 PRTTQS
-20 LQSSL
+20 LRSSL

-37 YKKRVSEN
+37 YKQRVSEN

-54 ERYIAYRDS
+54 ERYLAYRDS

-68 VDALGKDWEEETSD
+68 VAALGKDWEEETSD

-112 EPKKEVTPAP
+112 EPEKEVTPAP
-122 EPKKKVTPAPE
+122 EPE
-133 PKKEVTPAPEP
+133 KEVTPAPEP

-152 EPKKEVTPAP
+152 EPKKEVSPAP

-177 VTPAPEPKKEVTPA
+177 
-191 PKPKKEVTPAPEPKK
+191 
-206 EVTPAPEPKQE
+206 
-217 PKAEPKAEPKKDVKK
+217 PKAEPKKDVKK
-232 DSKKDSKKGSK
+232 DKKKDSTK
-243 NDKKKGSKAESKKE
+243 DKKKGSKA
-257 PKAEPKVEPKPQP
+257 KPQ
-270 KQEPKA
+270 PKA

-326 AKKCEFDFFGS
+326 TQKCEFDFFGS

-344 DDCRFKLESNTNQG
+344 DDCRFKLESNDNQG
-358 VSKAVGTLAK
+358 VAKAVGALSK
-368 NDKYTV
+368 NDKYNV
-374 VLQDCLDA
+374 VLKDCLNA
-382 RDKLK
+382 REKLK

-402 TFFGG
+402 TFFGE

-442 ACDQLVSGAPYCRY
+442 ACEQLVSGAPYCRY
-456 DGVKFFIFSNEA
+456 DGVKFFIFSTEA
-468 NSGSIELEWCTYAL
+468 NSASVELEWCTYAL

-522 NLIDFYDTYPVPSTD
+522 NLIDFYNTYPVPSTD
-537 GDEYSRWIYYA
+537 GDDYSRWIYYA
-548 QTPMSEN
+548 QTPLSAN
-555 AQATVYPELRKQL
+555 AQASVYPELRKQI

-588 YGYDDE
+588 YCKDDD

-618 AILLSRLVRDL
+618 AILFSRLVRDL
-629 MGLPTA
+629 IGLPTA

-647 CVDEDIP
+647 CVDDDIP

-672 YYGDP
+672 YYGGP
-677 GKTMTQMMGKPA
+677 GKTMTQMVGKPA

>member
-1 MVGCISMVVIADK
+1 MVCCISMVVIADK
-14 PRATQS
+14 PRTTQS
-20 LQSSL
+20 LRSSL

-37 YKKRVSEN
+37 YKQRVSEN

-54 ERYIAYRDS
+54 ERYLAYRDS

-68 VDALGKDWEEETSD
+68 VAALGKDWEEETSD

-112 EPKKEVTPAP
+112 EPEKEVTPAP
-122 EPKKKVTPAPE
+122 EPE
-133 PKKEVTPAPEP
+133 KEVTPAPEP

-152 EPKKEVTPAP
+152 EPEK
-162 EPKKEVTPAPEPKKE
+162 
-177 VTPAPEPKKEVTPA
+177 
-191 PKPKKEVTPAPEPKK
+191 
-206 EVTPAPEPKQE
+206 
-217 PKAEPKAEPKKDVKK
+217 EPKAEPKKDVKK
-232 DSKKDSKKGSK
+232 DKKKDSTK
-243 NDKKKGSKAESKKE
+243 DKKKGSKAKPQ
-257 PKAEPKVEPKPQP
+257 PKAEPKQEPKAEPKPQP

-276 EPKPSKPRNNG
+276 KPKPSKPRNNG

-326 AKKCEFDFFGS
+326 TQKCEFDFFGS

-344 DDCRFKLESNTNQG
+344 DDCRFKLESNDNQG
-358 VSKAVGTLAK
+358 VAKAVGALSK
-368 NDKYTV
+368 NDKYNV
-374 VLQDCLDA
+374 VLKDCLNA
-382 RDKLK
+382 REKLK

-402 TFFGG
+402 TFFGE

-442 ACDQLVSGAPYCRY
+442 ACEQLVSGAPYCRY
-456 DGVKFFIFSNEA
+456 DGVKFFIFSTEA
-468 NSGSIELEWCTYAL
+468 NSASVELEWCTYAL

-508 PYQAAQPVAYKVNK
+508 PYLASKPVAYKVNK
-522 NLIDFYDTYPVPSTD
+522 NLIDFYNTYPVPSTD
-537 GDEYSRWIYYA
+537 GDDYSRWIYYA
-548 QTPMSEN
+548 QTPLSAN
-555 AQATVYPELRKQL
+555 AQASVYPELRKQI
-568 AGKSTFEQLRTIMY
+568 AGKSIFEQLRTIMY

-588 YGYDDE
+588 YCKDDD

-618 AILLSRLVRDL
+618 AILFSRLVRDL
-629 MGLPTA
+629 IGLPTA

-647 CVDEDIP
+647 CVDDDIP

>member
-1 MVGCISMVVIADK
+1 MVVIADK

-20 LQSSL
+20 LRSSL

-122 EPKKKVTPAPE
+122 EPKK
-133 PKKEVTPAPEP
+133 
-144 KKEVTPAP
+144 
-152 EPKKEVTPAP
+152 
-162 EPKKEVTPAPEPKKE
+162 
-177 VTPAPEPKKEVTPA
+177 
-191 PKPKKEVTPAPEPKK
+191 EVTPAPEPKK

-217 PKAEPKAEPKKDVKK
+217 PKAEPKKDVKKDSKKDKKK

-358 VSKAVGTLAK
+358 VSKAVGALAK

-382 RDKLK
+382 REKLK

>member
-1 MVGCISMVVIADK
+1 MVVIADK
-14 PRATQS
+14 PRTTQS
-20 LQSSL
+20 LRSSL

-37 YKKRVSEN
+37 YKQRVSEN

-54 ERYIAYRDS
+54 ERYLAYRDS

-68 VDALGKDWEEETSD
+68 VAALGKDWEEETSD

-112 EPKKEVTPAP
+112 EPEKEVTPAPEPEKEVTPAPEPEKEVTPAP
-122 EPKKKVTPAPE
+122 EPKK
-133 PKKEVTPAPEP
+133 
-144 KKEVTPAP
+144 
-152 EPKKEVTPAP
+152 
-162 EPKKEVTPAPEPKKE
+162 
-177 VTPAPEPKKEVTPA
+177 
-191 PKPKKEVTPAPEPKK
+191 
-206 EVTPAPEPKQE
+206 
-217 PKAEPKAEPKKDVKK
+217 EPKAEPKKDVKK
-232 DSKKDSKKGSK
+232 DKKKDSTK
-243 NDKKKGSKAESKKE
+243 DKKKGSKAKPQ
-257 PKAEPKVEPKPQP
+257 PKAEPKQEPKAEPKPQP

-326 AKKCEFDFFGS
+326 TQKCEFDFFGS

-344 DDCRFKLESNTNQG
+344 DDCRFKLESNDNQG
-358 VSKAVGTLAK
+358 VAKAVGALAK
-368 NDKYTV
+368 NDKYNV
-374 VLQDCLDA
+374 VLKDCLNA
-382 RDKLK
+382 REKLK

-402 TFFGG
+402 TFFGE
-407 KCNEA
+407 KSNEA

-442 ACDQLVSGAPYCRY
+442 ACEQLVSGAPYCRY
-456 DGVKFFIFSNEA
+456 DGVKFFIFSTEA
-468 NSGSIELEWCTYAL
+468 NSASVELEWCTYAL

-522 NLIDFYDTYPVPSTD
+522 NLIDFYNTYPVPSTD
-537 GDEYSRWIYYA
+537 GDDYSRWIYYA
-548 QTPMSEN
+548 QTPLSAN
-555 AQATVYPELRKQL
+555 AQASVYPELRKQI

-588 YGYDDE
+588 YCKDDD

-618 AILLSRLVRDL
+618 AILFSRLVRDL

-647 CVDEDIP
+647 CVDDDIP

-672 YYGDP
+672 YYGGP
-677 GKTMTQMMGKPA
+677 GKTMTQMVGKPA

>member
-1 MVGCISMVVIADK
+1 MVVIADK

-20 LQSSL
+20 LRSSL

-37 YKKRVSEN
+37 YKQRVSEN

-54 ERYIAYRDS
+54 ERYLAYRDS

-68 VDALGKDWEEETSD
+68 VAALGKDWEEETSD

-112 EPKKEVTPAP
+112 EPEKEVTPAP
-122 EPKKKVTPAPE
+122 EPE
-133 PKKEVTPAPEP
+133 KEVTPAPEP

-177 VTPAPEPKKEVTPA
+177 
-191 PKPKKEVTPAPEPKK
+191 
-206 EVTPAPEPKQE
+206 
-217 PKAEPKAEPKKDVKK
+217 PKAEPKKDVKK
-232 DSKKDSKKGSK
+232 DKKKDSTK
-243 NDKKKGSKAESKKE
+243 DKKKGSKA
-257 PKAEPKVEPKPQP
+257 KPQ
-270 KQEPKA
+270 PKA

-326 AKKCEFDFFGS
+326 TQKCEFDFFGS

-344 DDCRFKLESNTNQG
+344 DDCRFKLESNDNQG
-358 VSKAVGTLAK
+358 VAKAVGALSK
-368 NDKYTV
+368 NDKYNV
-374 VLQDCLDA
+374 VLKDCLNA
-382 RDKLK
+382 REKLK

-402 TFFGG
+402 TFFGE

-442 ACDQLVSGAPYCRY
+442 ACEQLVSGAPYCRY
-456 DGVKFFIFSNEA
+456 DGVKFFIFSTEA
-468 NSGSIELEWCTYAL
+468 NSASVELEWCTYAL

-522 NLIDFYDTYPVPSTD
+522 NLIDFYNTYPVPSTD
-537 GDEYSRWIYYA
+537 GDDYSRWIYYA
-548 QTPMSEN
+548 QTPLSAN
-555 AQATVYPELRKQL
+555 AQASVYPELRKQI

-588 YGYDDE
+588 YCKDDD

-618 AILLSRLVRDL
+618 AILFSRLVRDL
-629 MGLPTA
+629 IGLPTA

-647 CVDEDIP
+647 CVDDDIP
-654 GDYLVT
+654 GDYFVT

-672 YYGDP
+672 YYGGP
-677 GKTMTQMMGKPA
+677 GKTMTQMVGKPA